1 MTARHQTLP
10 NLYDVDLRLLR
21 VFYAVVQCQGFAAAQ
36 GPLGISASNIS
47 VHIGQLE
54 RRLDVRLC
62 ERGRKGF
69 RLTDEGKLIY
79 EATLNLFRATDN
91 FRGVVGSARGKLV
104 GDIHFGFVDAMV
116 TNQALGVVEAI
127 ADFAKAAP
135 DVHLNLDI
143 SSPQELIQGLTE
155 ERYHAVLSPQLERR
169 EFVNYLPF
177 CEERKSLYCGK
188 SHPLFERR
196 DADISL
202 EELADSPAVVRSY
215 MSEWLVNGAHKFTT
229 GATASH
235 MESVALMILSGRY
248 IGFLPDH
255 FAARWVK
262 RGVLRALR
270 KDELSYVDWFFLASR
285 KNERNRTALAFIA
298 ALARHAA
305 SGSPIHGLNTQ
316 QISERKH
323 SNIRIDEREHHSG
336 GSQPIKT

>member
-21 VFYAVVQCQGFAAAQ
+21 VFYAVVQSQGFAASQ
-36 GPLGISASNIS
+36 RELGISASNIS

-54 RRLDVRLC
+54 KRLDVRLC

-104 GDIHFGFVDAMV
+104 GEIHFGFVDAIM
-116 TNQALGVVEAI
+116 TNQSLEVVEAI
-127 ADFAKAAP
+127 ADFAITAP

-155 ERYHAVLSPQLERR
+155 DRYHAVLSPQLERR
-169 EFVNYLPF
+169 ELVAYVPF
-177 CEERKSLYCGK
+177 REERKSLYCGK
-188 SHPLFERR
+188 NHPLFDRC

-202 EELADSPAVVRSY
+202 EELAECPAVARSY
-215 MSEWLVNGAHKFTT
+215 MSEWVVSGDVKFNTA
-229 GATASH
+229 ATASH

-262 RGVLRALR
+262 DGVFRALR
-270 KDELSYVDWFFLASR
+270 EDALSYVDWFFLGFR
-285 KNERNRTALAFIA
+285 KNERNRTALAFID
-298 ALARHAA
+298 ALSRHAA
-305 SGSPIHGLNTQ
+305 SDSASARHLGKFQRQYPLDT
-316 QISERKH
+316 
-323 SNIRIDEREHHSG
+323 
-336 GSQPIKT
+336 